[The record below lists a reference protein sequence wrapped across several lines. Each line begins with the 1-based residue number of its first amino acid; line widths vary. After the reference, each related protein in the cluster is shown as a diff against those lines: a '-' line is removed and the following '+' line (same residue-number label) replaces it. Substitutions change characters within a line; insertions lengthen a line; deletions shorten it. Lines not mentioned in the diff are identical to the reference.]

1 MDHARLA
8 CSAVS
13 SIAGVPFA
21 EFTDFQPCCVTLTRK
36 LAGVTG
42 ASRRGREGTH
52 QRSCRVPSALVDRRN
67 PTSNPTRGHRRQ
79 WLLNAA
85 KSHSAKA
92 NQKLH
97 MIGSGDNR
105 RPCRIVSV
113 RPSLP
118 PTPAGGASTAGQT
131 AQLAALPL
139 CSLVGSRLTSP
150 RHVARQSHRPVTSPR
165 HMARQSHG
173 PSRALT
179 AWPQVRAVPVLGKR
193 YGP

>member
-8 CSAVS
+8 CSTVS
-13 SIAGVPFA
+13 SIAGDPFA

-52 QRSCRVPSALVDRRN
+52 PRSCRVPSALVDRRN

-85 KSHSAKA
+85 KSQRQSKSKA
-92 NQKLH
+92 AHDRQWRQSPTMSH
-97 MIGSGDNR
+97 RFCAAIIAPDPGWWRVYRGADDPAS
-105 RPCRIVSV
+105 RP
-113 RPSLP
+113 PSLLF
-118 PTPAGGASTAGQT
+118 G
-131 AQLAALPL
+131 
-139 CSLVGSRLTSP
+139 RLSP
-150 RHVARQSHRPVTSPR
+150 HIAPSHRPVTSPR